1 MGFLHTER
9 STAKWLTSAH
19 WKVWAGFYKD
29 RIQRVK
35 QKPEDIKVFVKVIH
49 NRLPVINRNSP
60 KWPKMTTDKETQR
73 TWTNPCTV
81 ALTCCGLSQ
90 HVSLMCVLVFSC
102 GNTVSHIYLLHTAR
116 ALAAPA
122 GCASLL
128 WPMSNMTTTPWSK
141 QSILSLSSIIC
152 SSGWRWQYSH
162 YLIVFIRARGTE
174 SRTLKYSSRDQGS
187 VWVLLQFCE

>member
-1 MGFLHTER
+1 MGFLHRER
-9 STAKWLTSAH
+9 SKAKWLTSAH

-122 GCASLL
+122 GCVSLL
-128 WPMSNMTTTPWSK
+128 WPKHPV
-141 QSILSLSSIIC
+141 IIK
-152 SSGWRWQYSH
+152 H
-162 YLIVFIRARGTE
+162 YLQQWMKMTVQSLFNRVHKSTGDW
-174 SRTLKYSSRDQGS
+174 K
-187 VWVLLQFCE
+187 

>member
-1 MGFLHTER
+1 MADQCTLEGLGRILQRPDSKSQTKAR
-9 STAKWLTSAH
+9 R
-19 WKVWAGFYKD
+19 YKSVC
-29 RIQRVK
+29 QSNP
-35 QKPEDIKVFVKVIH
+35 QS
-49 NRLPVINRNSP
+49 INRNSP